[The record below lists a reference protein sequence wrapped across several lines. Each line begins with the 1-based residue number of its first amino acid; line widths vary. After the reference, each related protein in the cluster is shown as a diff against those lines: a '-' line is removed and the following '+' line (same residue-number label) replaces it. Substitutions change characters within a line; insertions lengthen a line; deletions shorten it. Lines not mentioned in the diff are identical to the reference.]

1 MSECVL
7 TADEF
12 LHQIGI
18 ELGDL
23 NDPLMQ
29 PLVTCYRACRS
40 PLEGLANYLGG
51 LIATPHLSE
60 QRLVE
65 LLLEQ
70 YREHPALL
78 EQMVADSAAYIDR
91 DPACQRWLE
100 PLLFFKGFQAL
111 QLHRVA
117 HVLHLAGRCELA
129 ALLHSRC
136 SEVFAV
142 DIHPAAKIGRGIM
155 LDHATGLVIGE
166 TAVVGDNVS
175 ILHAVTLGGSGR
187 CSGDRHPKVGS
198 GVMIAAGA
206 QLLGNIVIGD
216 GAKIGAGSVVL
227 NDVPAHVTVA
237 GVPARVVGAPRSSEP
252 ALSMDQQLEEN
263 EQ

>member
-1 MSECVL
+1 MTVETPSVEQ
-7 TADEF
+7 F
-12 LHQIGI
+12 LITLSA
-18 ELGDL
+18 ELEL
-23 NDPLMQ
+23 LQDPLLQ
-29 PLVTCYRACRS
+29 PLVAHYRRCAT
-40 PLEGLANYLGG
+40 PLQGLADYLSG
-51 LIATPHLSE
+51 LVASE
-60 QRLVE
+60 QLAQPALAA

-70 YREHPALL
+70 YALRPLLL
-78 EQMVADSAAYIDR
+78 EQLVADSAAYIDR

-117 HVLHLAGRCELA
+117 HVLYLDGRCELA
-129 ALLHSRC
+129 SLLQSRC

-142 DIHPAAKIGRGIM
+142 DIHPAAVIGRGIM

-166 TAVVGDNVS
+166 TAVVGDDVS

-187 CSGDRHPKVGS
+187 RSGDRHPKVGS

-206 QLLGNIVIGD
+206 QLLGNIRIGD

-237 GVPARVVGAPRSSEP
+237 GVPARIVGAPRASAP
-252 ALSMDQQLEEN
+252 ALSMDQQLEES
-263 EQ
+263 E